1 MRIVVAATLVAL
13 FACVPATSSADVL
26 EDFKDHLS
34 NNWDQSKRAFKDGDW
49 TLYLTGFTWHLPYAY
64 DDERRHAENSEA
76 WGGGVGRYVYDGN
89 DNYHGLYAMAFR
101 DSHYRPEYQA
111 GYNWQHY
118 WGGEDLKVGLGYTVF
133 VFARADVLDYTPLP
147 GILPLASV
155 RYSKLEVMGTFIP
168 GMGSGNGNIAFFF
181 GRIDF

>member
-1 MRIVVAATLVAL
+1 MKTFFAAAFAAL
-13 FACVPATSSADVL
+13 FVSAAPASAADL
-26 EDFKDHLS
+26 LGDFKDHLS
-34 NNWDQSKRAFKDGDW
+34 NNWDQSKRAFSDGDW
-49 TLYLTGFTWHLPYAY
+49 SLYVTGFTWHMPYAY
-64 DDERRHAENSEA
+64 DDARRRSENAEA

-89 DNYHGLYAMAFR
+89 GNYHGLYAIAFR

-118 WGGEDLKVGLGYTVF
+118 WGGEDLKVGFGYTVF

-155 RYSKLEVMGTFIP
+155 RYSRFEVMGTFVP
-168 GMGSGNGNIAFFF
+168 GVGSKGNIAFFF
-181 GRIDF
+181 GRFDF